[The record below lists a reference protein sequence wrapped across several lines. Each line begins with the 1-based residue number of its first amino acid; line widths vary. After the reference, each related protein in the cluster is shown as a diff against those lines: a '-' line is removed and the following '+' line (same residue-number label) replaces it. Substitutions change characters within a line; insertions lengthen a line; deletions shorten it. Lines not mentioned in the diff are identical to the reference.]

1 MDLPD
6 IPSGAPQAPPR
17 PSRRRRALLLGLAG
31 VCVQASLPGAAPA
44 LAAPVADSAFLA
56 LSRVLTDRQHLNP
69 LTASRIQA
77 ALAGSGVRQAARLP
91 ELIALAA
98 SAADSA
104 QLMQAARQ
112 AGLQDLA
119 ADIVAAWYTG
129 TVGSGS
135 AAVLVAYEEALM
147 YQPVRDALTV
157 PTYCSYGPMWWTAA
171 PPDAAV
177 MPPEPPLLPTSKA
190 L

>member
-1 MDLPD
+1 MELPD
-6 IPSGAPQAPPR
+6 IPSGVPQARPR
-17 PSRRRRALLLGLAG
+17 PSRQRRALLLGLAS
-31 VCVQASLPGAAPA
+31 VCVQTCLPGVAP
-44 LAAPVADSAFLA
+44 AAPVADSAFLA

-119 ADIVAAWYTG
+119 GDIVAAWYTG
-129 TVGSGS
+129 TVGSGP

-171 PPDAAV
+171 PPDAAA